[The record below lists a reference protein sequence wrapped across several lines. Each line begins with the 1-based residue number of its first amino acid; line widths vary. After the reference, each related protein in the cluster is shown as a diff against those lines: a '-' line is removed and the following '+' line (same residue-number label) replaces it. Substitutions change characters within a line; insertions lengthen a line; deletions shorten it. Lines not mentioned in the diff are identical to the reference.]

1 MPPVNPSAPSS
12 RRIHAQTSGKDLINN
27 HLSFSLYTHT
37 AVWEQHP
44 QQWPRAFRCNG
55 HIKVN
60 GEKMSK
66 SLGGHLRL
74 VSVSLS
80 GRE

>member
-1 MPPVNPSAPSS
+1 MPLSKAANLQV
-12 RRIHAQTSGKDLINN
+12 SGKDLIQN

-37 AVWEQHP
+37 AIWDEQP
-44 QQWPRAFRCNG
+44 QHWPRAFRCNG

-66 SLGGHLRL
+66 SLGAGPPVMGMHDL
-74 VSVSLS
+74 SISLELS
-80 GRE
+80 

>member
-1 MPPVNPSAPSS
+1 MLQV
-12 RRIHAQTSGKDLINN
+12 SGKDLINN

-37 AVWEQHP
+37 AIWEEQPQH
-44 QQWPRAFRCNG
+44 WPRAFRCNG

-66 SLGGHLRL
+66 SLGAPALHGDADCMQHRHT
-74 VSVSLS
+74 
-80 GRE
+80 